1 MEEGV
6 RAHVLI
12 NGNVQGVGFR
22 AFTRHHAL
30 QSHLQGWVRNRDDG
44 GVEVEIEGPKSSVDA
59 FLEVIHQGPPLGEVH
74 HVTVD
79 WKEPNRHT
87 DGFQILP
94 SLSQ

>member
-1 MEEGV
+1 MEERV

-12 NGNVQGVGFR
+12 KGNVQGVGFR

-30 QSHLQGWVRNRDDG
+30 QNNLQGWVRNRDDG
-44 GVEVEIEGPKSSVDA
+44 GVELEIEGPKLSVDA

-87 DGFQILP
+87 EGFSILP
-94 SLSQ
+94 SSQ